1 MRDSLAKQ
9 RAETF
14 VTQEVGAILA
24 VTGRSFQVRV
34 GSGDYDAKRAV
45 SCLVEP
51 ELGDRVILAMH
62 AEGCHVLAVLDR
74 DGDAAT
80 RIVAEGDLAICAPA
94 GRFMVT
100 AQEGVRVV
108 TPGETAIAS
117 GKVRVDAGEASLA
130 VGAMTYVGE
139 RLVAQVDRAKTVAR
153 SVESVADRWVQR
165 VERAYRFIG
174 QSEQVR
180 AEYYELSARSAVT
193 IKAQTTI
200 VSSGE
205 LTKINGGQIHLG

>member
-1 MRDSLAKQ
+1 MRDNLAKQ

-14 VTQEVGAILA
+14 ATQEVGAVVA
-24 VTGRSFQVRV
+24 VRGRSFQVRV

-51 ELGDRVILAMH
+51 ELGDRVLLAVH
-62 AEGCHVLAVLDR
+62 GEGCHVLAVLDR
-74 DGDAAT
+74 DGDGAT
-80 RIVAEGDLAICAPA
+80 RVVVDGDIELCAPA
-94 GRFMVT
+94 GHFTIT
-100 AQEGVRVV
+100 AREGVRVI
-108 TPGETAIAS
+108 TPGEAAVAS
-117 GKVRVDAGEASLA
+117 GKVRVDAAEGSLA
-130 VGAMTYVGE
+130 VGAMSYVGE
-139 RLVAQVDRAKTVAR
+139 RLVAQVDRVKTVAR

-200 VSSGE
+200 VSSGD